1 MDGNIE
7 KDGKIVIGKHNP
19 DINIYKQDYEN
30 WKHEAKNLWIP
41 LEMKE
46 LMKNLINDWTHTN
59 KKYIINV
66 YFLL

>member
-7 KDGKIVIGKHNP
+7 KMEKIVIGKHNP

-41 LEMKE
+41 LEMS
-46 LMKNLINDWTHTN
+46 L
-59 KKYIINV
+59 
-66 YFLL
+66 